1 VKVWT
6 DPASPWGKR
15 LHFDVDDFENMMD
28 DLRAR
33 AGDGSF
39 TEGAGV
45 DVDLVLLRGLGLE
58 ADFATLP
65 NGILGRTIF
74 AADGSALIEVSRELS
89 EAAETDVLARRRLR
103 TTLAHEAGHA
113 SCHPQLFFQDTS
125 TLSLFGDAFAPQERP
140 GILCRDDAVGRLGYN
155 GEWWEYQANQCMAS
169 LLLPRRLFRSY
180 VEKVLRAL
188 QVRDFER
195 AIREG
200 LAEQA
205 VRQLA
210 GRFDVSQQVVFYR
223 LSALGFVPKA
233 DQSRLVFVD

>member
-1 VKVWT
+1 MKVWT

-15 LHFDVDDFENMMD
+15 LHFDTDDFENMMD
-28 DLRAR
+28 DLRSR
-33 AGDGSF
+33 AGTGSF

-65 NGILGRTIF
+65 DRILGRTIF

-89 EAAETDVLARRRLR
+89 EVAETDTLARRRLR

-113 SCHPQLFFQDTS
+113 SCHPQLFFQDTV
-125 TLSLFGDAFAPQERP
+125 TPSLFGDAFAPQERS

-180 VEKVLRAL
+180 VERVLRSL

-205 VRQLA
+205 VRHLA
-210 GRFDVSQQVVFYR
+210 DIFDVSQKAVFYR